1 MVSARRAASTA
12 VAIVTTRVREVTT
25 TIVDLPISRRHGLGV
40 STLSNQSSV
49 IVQVLTES
57 GLRGL
62 GEAVVPGGGPHWGG
76 ESVESMKVTIDHY
89 LAPALIGEDLRG
101 PNEANARLQRAS
113 AGNHFAKAALEMA
126 MWDIA
131 GREAGVPIHQMFGGV
146 VRDAIPVLWSV
157 GGNVEDPMPEIEQ
170 AIADGHRTIKF
181 MMGQRAPKADVQ
193 RVLGCVGE
201 IPRDV
206 MIIVD
211 ANGKWDASTAA
222 RLLPALAEARV
233 DIAEQLVAP
242 WDLAGLSRLTG
253 LTAVWTMA
261 DEAVRSIYDAA
272 QIGAQRAVD
281 AVAVKVPKLG
291 GIGPARVA
299 ASVVRTHGLHVYA
312 GGTMETSIGVAAGA
326 HVFATVPALIGSDL
340 GIGPQLLTDDVV
352 TERVP
357 VSNGSL
363 VVPTGPGLGVD
374 LDEDKLKQY
383 GRND

>member
-1 MVSARRAASTA
+1 M
-12 VAIVTTRVREVTT
+12 ITRVREVTC
-25 TIVDLPISRRHGLGV
+25 TIVDLPISRRHAIGV
-40 STLSNQSSV
+40 STISNQSSV

-57 GLRGL
+57 GVRGL

-76 ESVESMKVTIDHY
+76 ESVESMKVTIDRY
-89 LAPALIGEDLRG
+89 LAPALVGQDLRG
-101 PNEANARLQRAS
+101 PNDANARLQRAS

-131 GREAGVPIHQMFGGV
+131 GREAGVPVHHLFGGV
-146 VRDAIPVLWSV
+146 VRDGIDVLWSV
-157 GGNVEDPMPEIEQ
+157 GATVEEPMPEIEQ
-170 AIADGHRTIKF
+170 ALAAGHRTIKF
-181 MMGQRAPKADVQ
+181 MMGQRAPRADVQ
-193 RVLGCVGE
+193 RVLDSVGM

-206 MIIVD
+206 TIIVD

-242 WDLAGLSRLTG
+242 WDLAGMSRLRG
-253 LTAVWTMA
+253 LTTVWTMA
-261 DEAVRSIYDAA
+261 DESVRSIFDAA
-272 QIGAQRAVD
+272 QVGAQHTVD

-340 GIGPQLLTDDVV
+340 GIGPQLLADDIV
-352 TERVP
+352 TEP
-357 VSNGSL
+357 IAISDGSL
-363 VVPTGPGLGVD
+363 PVPTGPGLGVD

-383 GRND
+383 GRDM